1 MTAKENTERPYIAF
15 YKNKKLEVRASTS
28 LEAQTIAAQ
37 QFKAKK
43 RYEVSVYLSDIV
55 HSASEV

>member
-1 MTAKENTERPYIAF
+1 MSKELRPYIAF
-15 YKNKKLEVRASTS
+15 FKDKKLAVAASTS

-43 RYEVSVYLSDIV
+43 RYEVSVYLADIA
-55 HSASEV
+55 HSTGGL